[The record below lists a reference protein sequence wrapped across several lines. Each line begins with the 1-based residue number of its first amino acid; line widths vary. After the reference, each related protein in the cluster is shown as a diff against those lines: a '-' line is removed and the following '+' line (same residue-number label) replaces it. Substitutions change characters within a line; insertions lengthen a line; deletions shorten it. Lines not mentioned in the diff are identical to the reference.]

1 MYWHKD
7 KSIDQWNRIDSPE
20 MNSHIYCQMIF
31 NKGAKTI
38 GERSVFLRNGAV
50 ETEYP
55 HAK

>member
-1 MYWHKD
+1 MWD
-7 KSIDQWNRIDSPE
+7 LDTSIDQWNRIESPE
-20 MNSHIYCQMIF
+20 INFHIYRQMIF